1 MCMGFVTLKIS
12 LGVKTPGAQVTLEWA
27 FVAVASHVDFK
38 I

>member
-12 LGVKTPGAQVTLEWA
+12 LGVKTLGALVTLEWA
-27 FVAVASHVDFK
+27 LVAVASHVNFK